1 MKQNCK
7 SFFYVEIAI
16 FIILTWIYH
25 INSGVN
31 LYNNSLD
38 KTDNIYKTVNTRT
51 CRFLEEYEERK
62 GSNIVWIKGDIP
74 TIDEFEKLYPHN
86 NAKVTKERY
95 KHTNGCSLNNEVG
108 EKQRRKS
115 KFFVYKVADP
125 YFQKRTFDKTYF
137 KNKVRDFT
145 KEDFKFLRNKIE
157 LKKDL
162 FYVISILFVPIILIL
177 NVIIILHRTGGIKNF
192 VATWT
197 TSYYFSVGFVIFTF
211 IVMAAII
218 YIYRKIAKYDKFALI
233 KNKLNNTM
241 FPLL

>member
-7 SFFYVEIAI
+7 SFFYVEITI

-25 INSGVN
+25 INSDVN

-38 KTDNIYKTVNTRT
+38 KNDNIYKTFYART
-51 CRFLEEYEERK
+51 CRFLEEYEQKK

-74 TIDEFEKLYPHN
+74 TIEEFEILYPPN

-95 KHTNGCSLNNEVG
+95 KHPNGCSLNNAVG

-115 KFFVYKVADP
+115 KFSVYKGADP
-125 YFQKRTFDKTYF
+125 YLQKRTFDKTYF

-157 LKKDL
+157 LKEAL
-162 FYVISILFVPIILIL
+162 FYGISFFFVPIIIIV
-177 NVIIILHRTGGIKNF
+177 NVIVFLNCINKKAIVEALTQYH
-192 VATWT
+192 
-197 TSYYFSVGFVIFTF
+197 FSIGFVIFTF

>member
-1 MKQNCK
+1 MKKNCR

-25 INSGVN
+25 INSNVN

-38 KTDNIYKTVNTRT
+38 KNDNIYKTLYTRT
-51 CRFLEEYEERK
+51 CRFLEEYGQKK

-74 TIDEFEKLYPHN
+74 TIEEFEKLYPPN
-86 NAKVTKERY
+86 NAKVKKERY
-95 KHTNGCSLNNEVG
+95 KHPNGCSLNNAVG
-108 EKQRRKS
+108 EKQRRKNIFS
-115 KFFVYKVADP
+115 VYKGADP

-145 KEDFKFLRNKIE
+145 NEDFKFLRNKIE
-157 LKKDL
+157 LKEAL
-162 FYVISILFVPIILIL
+162 FYVISIFFVPIILIL
-177 NVIIILHRTGGIKNF
+177 NVIIFLDCVFNVKNS
-192 VATWT
+192 VTTWT
-197 TSYYFSVGFVIFTF
+197 NSYCFSVGFVIFTF

-218 YIYRKIAKYDKFALI
+218 YIYSKIVKYDKFALI